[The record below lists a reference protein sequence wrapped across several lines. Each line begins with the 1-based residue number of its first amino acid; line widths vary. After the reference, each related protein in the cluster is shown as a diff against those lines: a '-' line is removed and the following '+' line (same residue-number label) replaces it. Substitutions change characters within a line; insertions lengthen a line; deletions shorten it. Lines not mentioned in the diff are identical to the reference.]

1 MITAILFVSV
11 FFAYILLRRRNKWSP
26 TNSPPHPKLHPVFG
40 NIHTLK
46 RLDPVIQFALH
57 TIESQ
62 VGKIFRLKLG
72 PKWNLVI
79 TDYEK
84 IKVCTHSTFLIR

>member
-11 FFAYILLRRRNKWSP
+11 FLAYLYLRRREKWSA
-26 TNSPPHPKLHPVFG
+26 TNSPPFPKLHPIFG
-40 NIHTLK
+40 NIPTMK
-46 RLDPVIQFALH
+46 NLDPVVQFALH

-72 PKWNLVI
+72 PKWNLVV

-84 IKVCTHSTFLIR
+84 IKVFSFLISVS